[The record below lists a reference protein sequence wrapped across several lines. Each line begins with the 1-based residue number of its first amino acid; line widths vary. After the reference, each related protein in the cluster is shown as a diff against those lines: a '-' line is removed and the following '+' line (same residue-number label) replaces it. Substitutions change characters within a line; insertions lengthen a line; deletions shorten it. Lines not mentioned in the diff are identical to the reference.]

1 MAITRFCLSSLYLLS
16 HFRSSDVTT
25 FDNGRHHAPI
35 LCLFVTKEILR
46 CCEDRRKTLH
56 ADWGGQGHVLR
67 GPAFTYVP
75 ALLQKIAKDFFFRG
89 AKTPF
94 YSTSL
99 RSHFTHFR
107 PHSYGAN
114 SGLHSLLALKKIG
127 PEPKIGPGGSIMVSD
142 IMVPRPY

>member
-35 LCLFVTKEILR
+35 LCLFVTKEIYAAAR
-46 CCEDRRKTLH
+46 T
-56 ADWGGQGHVLR
+56 
-67 GPAFTYVP
+67 
-75 ALLQKIAKDFFFRG
+75 G
-89 AKTPF
+89 AKLSMPIEEVRGMFLGDQRSRTYLPCCRRSRRIF
-94 YSTSL
+94 SSAGQDAIL
-99 RSHFTHFR
+99 LNVIRSHFTHFR